1 MQWVVSTRQSARK
14 AAALRSAA
22 PAAQAVLTVLIAP
35 AAALSM
41 AACSPALDWR
51 EVRPAGTAVVATLP
65 CKPNVSTRTV
75 ELAGQVVRL
84 SLLACKAEDLTWAL
98 AAADVA
104 EPARVGPAL
113 LALRESTR
121 ANLQG
126 QVVEAVPAAVR
137 GATPHAAQARVF
149 VRGHRQDGTAA
160 SARFIVFSH
169 GTQVFQATVLGARRS
184 ESAAATFFDSLRA
197 GP

>member
-1 MQWVVSTRQSARK
+1 M
-14 AAALRSAA
+14 
-22 PAAQAVLTVLIAP
+22 
-35 AAALSM
+35 
-41 AACSPALDWR
+41 
-51 EVRPAGTAVVATLP
+51 LP

-75 ELAGQVVRL
+75 ALAGQPVRL
-84 SLLACKAEDLTWAL
+84 SLLACKAEDVTWAL

-126 QVVEAVPAAVR
+126 QVIEAVPAAVR
-137 GATPHAAQARVF
+137 GATPHAAQARVL
-149 VRGHRQDGTAA
+149 VRGRKQDGTAA
-160 SARFIVFSH
+160 SALFVVFSH
-169 GTQVFQATVLGARRS
+169 GTQVFQATVLGGRWS
-184 ESAAATFFDSLRA
+184 ESTATTFLDSLRA